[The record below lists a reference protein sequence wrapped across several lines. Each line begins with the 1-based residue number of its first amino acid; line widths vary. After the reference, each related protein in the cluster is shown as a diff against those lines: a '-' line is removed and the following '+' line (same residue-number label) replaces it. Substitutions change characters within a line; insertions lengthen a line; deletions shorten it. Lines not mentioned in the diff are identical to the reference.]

1 MCISQLSNVQRNQ
14 MEWFPLPELANQV
27 SLSVSWE
34 GVQPRKQLGVI
45 RFFHSI
51 FGQLKKKKLIS
62 IRMHLLMGFYTI
74 ALAA

>member
-1 MCISQLSNVQRNQ
+1 

-27 SLSVSWE
+27 SLSVSCE
-34 GVQPRKQLGVI
+34 GVQPRKQ
-45 RFFHSI
+45 R
-51 FGQLKKKKLIS
+51 KKKKLIS